1 MTEKI
6 YCSQCHNSVYVSA
19 ITTSNSKQRFG
30 NDKICLHCQA
40 KGKFLPKNQKINHCV
55 HLLPESVDKL
65 LNGVWSVNRYYYGR
79 KK

>member
-40 KGKFLPKNQKINHCV
+40 KGKFLPKNQKINHCTD
-55 HLLPESVDKL
+55 LLPESVDKL